1 MNIFFTL
8 FYTLIWIVFSE
19 NLTLEIIFIGL
30 ILSIS
35 ITYINKSL
43 LDFKRPKLRFGYF
56 ILFFEYLFIL
66 IIEII
71 KANIHVAFIILN
83 PKPNL
88 DSKIII
94 HRTKLKSDF
103 HKMILANSITLTPGT
118 LTISLEENFLKVH
131 CLKEDFKKGVED
143 SRFEKIL
150 LKIEEKYYD

>member
-8 FYTLIWIVFSE
+8 FYTLIWIIFSE
-19 NLTLEIIFIGL
+19 NFTLEIIFIGL
-30 ILSIS
+30 IFSIF
-35 ITYINKSL
+35 ITYTNKLL
-43 LDFKRPKLRFGYF
+43 LDFKSPKLRFGYF

-71 KANIHVAFIILN
+71 KANIHVAFIILT

-88 DSKIII
+88 NSTIII
-94 HRTKLKSDF
+94 HKTNLKYDF

-118 LTISLEENFLKVH
+118 LTISLEEDFLKIH
-131 CLKEDFKKGVED
+131 CLKEEFKKGIAN
-143 SRFEKIL
+143 SKFENIL

>member
-8 FYTLIWIVFSE
+8 FYTIIWIIFSE
-19 NLTLEIIFIGL
+19 NFNIEIVFIGL
-30 ILSIS
+30 ISSSFIAYTNS
-35 ITYINKSL
+35 SF
-43 LDFKRPKLRFGYF
+43 LDFKIPKLKFRYF

-71 KANIHVAFIILN
+71 KANIHVALIILN

-88 DSKIII
+88 DSTIIT
-94 HRTKLKSDF
+94 HKTNLKSDF

-118 LTISLEENFLKVH
+118 LTINLEEDVLKVH
-131 CLKEDFKKGVED
+131 CLKKDFKKGVEN
-143 SRFEKIL
+143 SKFEKIL